1 MPARTESKPLWDFS
15 ELLDVSNSLKSASIA
30 DVTAGAIH
38 APTKAPALQLS
49 SISPVTAQ
57 HSQFPGLGDFSK
69 IWQILGTPPPAAS
82 PLQPPESNGVHPTAN
97 GFKNKNDYAS
107 DGATYFKSKS
117 GKGVKVVTFDDE
129 PTSPGVE
136 TATSV
141 TDGSDSTALTKAEK
155 KRRKKARQKAE
166 KAARLKKAATVSE
179 SEADTSAKKTP
190 ARKASVHTFTSESP
204 SHRYN
209 LRSRSTPTVPQKA
222 EASTITL
229 TPASIEVARE
239 RVAQAVQK
247 RHQGDNEAVIVQKA
261 ATVAPATPH
270 PHQAADASR
279 LHTPEVSPSLRKV
292 KPAKPATCQKVQQ
305 HSLQASKLYPSS
317 VKPPQT
323 PTAKAGDGQQPPASI
338 SRTQS
343 AGQLRFESG
352 SRSKPV
358 IEPIIIRS
366 GADRSWALLMKLL
379 TNFYQDRDH
388 LVAPANLTTHNND
401 PRGIHIFVDASN
413 IFIGFNEQLKRARNI
428 PSHTSMPLSNLSF
441 DALALLMERRRPVAK
456 RVLVG
461 SNPHLPAF
469 DKAKAVGYECNILDK
484 VYKARELTERQI
496 FFKEQEERHR
506 KGHLNGSAK
515 APPALPDDHRGS
527 AVIQSSG
534 GRGGGTGSE
543 TTVSQFA
550 PARMIEQGVDEIL
563 HLKIL
568 ESVVDT
574 EAPSTM
580 VLATGDAAQAE
591 YSKGF
596 MAMVERALKKG
607 WKVELV
613 SWSANISM
621 MYQKPQWKQTWGE
634 QFKVVFLDDY
644 AEELLDM

>member
-15 ELLDVSNSLKSASIA
+15 ELLDVSNSLKSAALTDSTTE
-30 DVTAGAIH
+30 VTSPLR
-38 APTKAPALQLS
+38 PTLQLLS
-49 SISPVTAQ
+49 NIPATQPSHIPS
-57 HSQFPGLGDFSK
+57 LGDFSK
-69 IWQILGTPPPAAS
+69 IWQILGTPPPTAS
-82 PLQPPESNGVHPTAN
+82 LLQPPETNEIHVASS
-97 GFKNKNDYAS
+97 GFKSKDDYAS

-117 GKGVKVVTFDDE
+117 GKGVKVVKFDDE
-129 PTSPGVE
+129 PTSPGIE

-155 KRRKKARQKAE
+155 KKRKKARQKAE
-166 KAARLKKAATVSE
+166 KAARLRKAATVSE
-179 SEADTSAKKTP
+179 SEADVATKKTP
-190 ARKASVHTFTSESP
+190 ARKASVHIFTAENP
-204 SHRYN
+204 SHRYH
-209 LRSRSTPTVPQKA
+209 LPSRSSATITAKA
-222 EASTITL
+222 EVPVDALS
-229 TPASIEVARE
+229 PASIEIARE
-239 RVAQAVQK
+239 RVAQAARK
-247 RHQGDNEAVIVQKA
+247 RRQSDSEAVRSPKMTSVL
-261 ATVAPATPH
+261 PDTPLGNRTS
-270 PHQAADASR
+270 DASR
-279 LHTPEVSPSLRKV
+279 VRTPQVSPSLRKATL
-292 KPAKPATCQKVQQ
+292 AKDATGQRVQEHPVQ
-305 HSLQASKLYPSS
+305 STKLYPSS
-317 VKPPQT
+317 IKPPQNS
-323 PTAKAGDGQQPPASI
+323 AVKAEDRQRPPASV
-338 SRTQS
+338 SRTRS
-343 AGQLRFESG
+343 DGQLRFESG
-352 SRSKPV
+352 NRLKPV

-379 TNFYQDRDH
+379 TNFYEDRDH

-401 PRGIHIFVDASN
+401 PRGIHVFVDASN

-428 PSHTSMPLSNLSF
+428 HPNTSMPLSNLSF

-496 FFKEQEERHR
+496 FFKEQDERQR
-506 KGHLNGSAK
+506 RGHQHGSAK
-515 APPALPDDHRGS
+515 APPPTTDEHSSS
-527 AVIQSSG
+527 AVMHGSG
-534 GRGGGTGSE
+534 GKGSGAGSE
-543 TTVSQFA
+543 TNAPQFA

-574 EAPSTM
+574 DAPSTI

-621 MYQKPQWKQTWGE
+621 MYQKPQWKQTWGQ